1 MSTKFEIRNGSGFK
15 GRYGGGR
22 KQDTRDRT
30 ERRVNLDE
38 KQIVAWDGEGINL
51 RGEGKPQSYVLFGS
65 TLGHIENV
73 EGLSTFECLDYV
85 IETGQLD
92 PKALHVGF
100 AFSYDTNMIIQTLAP
115 VTLQRLYQKGWVRLK
130 RPNGE
135 QFTLTF
141 AKGKFFRVTKY
152 RADYNATTNK
162 RAKSTVCIY
171 DIFSFF
177 ASSFIK
183 AYENMVG
190 EIPDIIKSGKA
201 GRGQFTVADF
211 DEVRKYWSVEIQLLK
226 VLAEELR
233 ERIYNAGLRISQWHG
248 PGALA
253 TYAMR
258 QHGIKQHMSETSP
271 EIREA
276 ARYAYAGGRFELF
289 RMGRI
294 TGPVYGID
302 INSAYPEAI
311 AQLPSLVEGGW
322 RYVKAPKRIEKF
334 GVYHVRMKVGSGFQ
348 TQQAP
353 LFHRDKDG
361 RVSFPWQTDGWYW
374 SPEVSNI
381 AGALRGN
388 AKDLGDGRGV
398 EVIEGWEYVGWKTR
412 PFEYISAMY
421 DQRLQW
427 KYDGNSAQ
435 MALKLCMN
443 SKYGKLAQR
452 IGWDEVT
459 RRMPPFHQLE
469 WAGWVTSYTRAKLF
483 KVMKQIPF
491 DQLIAVE
498 TDGIYTTMNPAELG
512 IENSVLLGGWEISTY
527 SEVLYVQSG
536 LAWLCDEEG
545 NWTDKRRGL
554 DPCRNNH
561 TPTECNCPGV
571 FSLTACQDYLQ
582 SLHPNPSGRNPWTPY
597 VGETTRF
604 IGLGKALLSSAPT
617 KMRHC
622 LWETSE
628 REITPPMGKGKRCHM
643 RGACKACKLGLNAYE
658 MAHDLAIGGRSF
670 FDMHSY
676 QHDIPWEESE
686 GYAEW
691 RDQEEDLED
700 EIMVMM

>member
-1 MSTKFEIRNGSGFK
+1 MADSKFQIRKGAGFTP
-15 GRYGGGR
+15 YHHGGPPKR
-22 KQDTRDRT
+22 DTRKRDRP
-30 ERRVNLDE
+30 ERRVDQDQ
-38 KQIVAWDGEGINL
+38 KQIIAWDGEGINL

-65 TLGHIENV
+65 SIGHIESV
-73 EGLSTFECLDYV
+73 EGLSTFECLDYI
-85 IETGQLD
+85 IETGQRD

-100 AFSYDTNMIIQTLAP
+100 AFSYDANMIIQTLAP
-115 VTLQRLYQKGWVRLK
+115 VTLQRLYQKGWVRLT
-130 RPNGE
+130 RPSGE
-135 QFTLTF
+135 KFTLTF

-183 AYENMVG
+183 AYEKMVG

-233 ERIYNAGLRISQWHG
+233 ERIYGAGLRITQWHG

-258 QHGIKQHMSETSP
+258 QHGIKNHMSETTP

-289 RMGRI
+289 RMGRVV
-294 TGPVYGID
+294 GPIYGID

-322 RYVKAPKRIEKF
+322 RYVKAPTKIQKF
-334 GVYHVRMKVGSGFQ
+334 GVYHLRMKLGKQYERRPG
-348 TQQAP
+348 P
-353 LFHRDKDG
+353 LFHRDKDH
-361 RVSFPWQTDGWYW
+361 RVSFPWFTDGWYW
-374 SPEVSNI
+374 SPEVINV
-381 AGALRGN
+381 G
-388 AKDLGDGRGV
+388 GRFGV
-398 EVIEGWEYVGWKTR
+398 ETIEGWEYVGWKTR
-412 PFEYISAMY
+412 PFEYVRAMY

-427 KYDGNSAQ
+427 KDEGNFAQ
-435 MALKLCMN
+435 IALKLCLN

-452 IGWDEVT
+452 LGWDEVK
-459 RRMPPFHQLE
+459 RRIPPFHQLE

-491 DQLIAVE
+491 DKLIAVE
-498 TDGIYTTMNPAELG
+498 TDGLYTTMDPAELG
-512 IENSVLLGGWEISTY
+512 IENSVLLGGWEITTY
-527 SEVLYVQSG
+527 SEILYVQSG
-536 LAWLCDEEG
+536 LAWLCDEKG

-561 TPTECNCPGV
+561 SPTECDCPGV
-571 FSLTACQDYLQ
+571 FSLTACRDYLQ
-582 SLHPNPSGRNPWTPY
+582 SLHANPDSENPWAPY

-604 IGLGKALLSSAPT
+604 IGLGKALMSSAPT

-628 REITPPMGKGKRCHM
+628 REISPPIGKGKRYHM
-643 RGACKACKLGLNAYE
+643 PLACKACDLGLNAYD
-658 MAHDLAIGGRSF
+658 MAHDLVIGGRAF

-686 GYAEW
+686 GHAEW

-700 EIMVMM
+700 EIMVT